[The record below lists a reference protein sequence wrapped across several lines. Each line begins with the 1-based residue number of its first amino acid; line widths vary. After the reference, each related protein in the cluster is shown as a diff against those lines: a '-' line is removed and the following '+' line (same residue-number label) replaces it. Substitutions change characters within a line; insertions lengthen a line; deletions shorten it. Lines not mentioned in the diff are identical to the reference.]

1 MDHQALKQSPQGCV
15 KQRNEDKTD
24 DLTILRMPQQTHLFY
39 VISHN
44 MGYRKSQHHRQRHPS
59 DMLEI
64 QPIEGDEKENVD
76 QREQTPPGHLKKEV
90 PGIRS
95 VGRWHPIEL

>member
-1 MDHQALKQSPQGCV
+1 
-15 KQRNEDKTD
+15 
-24 DLTILRMPQQTHLFY
+24 
-39 VISHN
+39 
-44 MGYRKSQHHRQRHPS
+44 
-59 DMLEI
+59 MLEI